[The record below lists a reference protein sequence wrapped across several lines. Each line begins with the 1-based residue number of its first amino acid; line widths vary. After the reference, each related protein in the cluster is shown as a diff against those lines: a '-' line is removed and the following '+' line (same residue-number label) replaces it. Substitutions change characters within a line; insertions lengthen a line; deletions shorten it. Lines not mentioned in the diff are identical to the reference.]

1 MKYLL
6 FLSLPMFLLDQL
18 TKWLVLQ
25 GIGFGTEIP
34 VIPGFFS
41 LVHVTNTGA
50 AFGMLQGKN
59 TFFIILAA
67 VAMVVVVGLFW
78 QNRPSANRAGPGLTV
93 MTKVALA
100 LLLAGIAGNLI
111 DRLWRGQVID
121 FLHFYHGPYEFP
133 SFNVADSCISIAA
146 ALLILSSI
154 ISGKDKRVP
163 GDGKRA
169 SGGVRRSGFGV
180 RGSEQPPLD
189 R

>member
-1 MKYLL
+1 VRYLL
-6 FLSLPMFLLDQL
+6 FLSLPLFLLDQL

-25 GIGFGTEIP
+25 DIGFGAEIP

-59 TFFIILAA
+59 TFFIVLAA

-78 QNRPSANRAGPGLTV
+78 LNRPSANRAGPGLTAT
-93 MTKVALA
+93 TKVALA
-100 LLLAGIAGNLI
+100 LLLAGIAGNLV

-121 FLHFYHGPYEFP
+121 FLHFYHEQYEFP
-133 SFNVADSCISIAA
+133 SFNVADSCISVAA
-146 ALLILSSI
+146 ALLILGSV
-154 ISGKDKRVP
+154 ISGKDKSVP
-163 GDGKRA
+163 GTRKRV
-169 SGGVRRSGFGV
+169 SGGVRRSEFGV
-180 RGSEQPPLD
+180 RSSDPPPD